1 MFSSE
6 VFLNKSFDIMRRSK
20 SFLFCNSKHQK
31 YLHLS
36 LCIFIFETPSIDS
49 FFRSSQLI
57 LLKYAEHLERY
68 YKELYS
74 NIRITLLATWATSRR
89 PTVRDFTLRFS
100 LLSQRRPQPSCDA
113 HIRTKQ
119 GIHTCVCFH
128 ITFLHSRTHNTN
140 VLFIRQIYFIQR
152 RLNG

>member
-1 MFSSE
+1 MFLSE
-6 VFLNKSFDIMRRSK
+6 VFLNKSFDIIMRRNK
-20 SFLFCNSKHQK
+20 SFLFCNSHQHQT
-31 YLHLS
+31 YLHLP

-57 LLKYAEHLERY
+57 LLKYAEHLERH

-100 LLSQRRPQPSCDA
+100 LLSRWRPWPSYDT

-119 GIHTCVCFH
+119 RIHTCVCFRS
-128 ITFLHSRTHNTN
+128 TFPHSRTHNTN
-140 VLFIRQIYFIQR
+140 VLYIQQI
-152 RLNG
+152 